1 MEGGRKFAFKI
12 KRSILSSRFAA
23 NVGKKNP
30 GGDSMV
36 EANELPQQVQKQS
49 KVETRN
55 NKLITSF
62 STNHKN
68 TPRSINTSL
77 EKPVLHQKKF
87 DFNTLESPERVT
99 NPYKHPE
106 GLIFKDL
113 DSYLAK

>member
-1 MEGGRKFAFKI
+1 MEGGRKFVFKI
-12 KRSILSSRFAA
+12 KKSILSSRFAA
-23 NVGKKNP
+23 KVCKKNP

-36 EANELPQQVQKQS
+36 QANELPQQVQKQS

-68 TPRSINTSL
+68 TPRSTNTSL
-77 EKPVLHQKKF
+77 DKPVLPLRRF
-87 DFNTLESPERVT
+87 DFNTLDSPERVA

-113 DSYLAK
+113 DAK